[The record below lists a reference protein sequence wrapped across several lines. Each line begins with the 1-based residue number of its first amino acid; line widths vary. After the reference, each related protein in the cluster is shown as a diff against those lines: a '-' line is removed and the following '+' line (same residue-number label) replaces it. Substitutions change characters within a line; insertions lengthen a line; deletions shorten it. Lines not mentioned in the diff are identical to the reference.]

1 MYGKQG
7 IQAYKK
13 DSLKSDLASAD
24 PHRVIQ
30 LLMQGVLERLAL
42 SKGFIERKDLE
53 SKSST
58 LTRTV
63 EIINALRDSLE
74 RDANPELVDNLD
86 ALYLYMISRIQ
97 EASISMDSS
106 ILDEVM
112 ALMLEIKGAWDQ
124 ISDVDKQ
131 VAYAEQG

>member
-1 MYGKQG
+1 
-7 IQAYKK
+7 
-13 DSLKSDLASAD
+13 
-24 PHRVIQ
+24 
-30 LLMQGVLERLAL
+30 
-42 SKGFIERKDLE
+42 
-53 SKSST
+53 
-58 LTRTV
+58 
-63 EIINALRDSLE
+63 
-74 RDANPELVDNLD
+74 
-86 ALYLYMISRIQ
+86 MISRIQ

>member
-1 MYGKQG
+1 MYGKKG

-13 DSLKSDLASAD
+13 DSLKADLASAD

-42 SKGFIERKDLE
+42 SKGFIERRDLE
-53 SKSST
+53 SKSKT

-97 EASISMDSS
+97 EAGTAMDSS

-112 ALMLEIKGAWDQ
+112 RLMLEVKGAWDQ
-124 ISDVDKQ
+124 IGDADKQ
-131 VAYAEQG
+131 VAYEEQG